1 MRTKRRFSL
10 EQKRR
15 IVEEVLS
22 GAFSLAQVCQRH
34 EVAAGQVHQWRR
46 QYEQGLFSAEAREAR
61 ELNERIRELERKVGQ
76 LAVENDFLK
85 TALRRAASR
94 PIKSGPWSGKTP
106 GSPSSNG
113 AA

>member
-15 IVEEVLS
+15 VVEEALS

-46 QYEQGLFSAEAREAR
+46 QYEQGLFSAEAREVR
-61 ELNERIRELERKVGQ
+61 ELNDRIRQLERKVGQ
-76 LAVENDFLK
+76 MAVENDFLK
-85 TALRRAASR
+85 TALRRAGSR
-94 PIKSGPWSGKTP
+94 PIRSVPWSGGMS
-106 GSPSSNG
+106 GSASPNG
-113 AA
+113 AD